1 MTSSLGGAITEKSA
15 AEVEAQFESMFTEE
29 AEKSQ
34 VNRDLSQLSDAK
46 RSLVSQMSSFTNQ

>member
-1 MTSSLGGAITEKSA
+1 
-15 AEVEAQFESMFTEE
+15 MFTEE

-46 RSLVSQMSSFTNQ
+46 RSLVSQNVLNLRSNDSVLGFWGILLVV